1 MSRKADPPSRRPVRR
16 SSARRAQTAGPRP
29 PQSQTAGKA
38 AAADAR
44 ADCDFGLALCVVPA
58 LRRRPDA

>member
-1 MSRKADPPSRRPVRR
+1 MTRKADPPSRRPVRR
-16 SSARRAQTAGPRP
+16 SAGRRLRP
-29 PQSQTAGKA
+29 GGHQPQPTPTGGKA

-44 ADCDFGLALCVVPA
+44 TDCDFGLALYVVPA